1 MDDAINMNLESDEG
15 VTVTFE
21 PDDALILALNE
32 VNDLR
37 EIVDNQSA
45 EIEDLKNDLI
55 ELKKQNV
62 SRLQN

>member
-1 MDDAINMNLESDEG
+1 MDDKIDIEFESDED

-32 VNDLR
+32 VSDLR
-37 EIVDNQSA
+37 EIVNHQSA
-45 EIEDLKNDLI
+45 AIEELKNDLI

-62 SRLQN
+62 SRL

>member
-1 MDDAINMNLESDEG
+1 MDDNINIEFESEED

-21 PDDALILALNE
+21 PDDALILALTE

-37 EIVDNQSA
+37 EKVDHQSTA
-45 EIEDLKNDLI
+45 IEELKNDLI

-62 SRLQN
+62 SRL